1 MAICHP
7 TPLTAALVPFDGRH
21 SFGTSA
27 SAAYQDL
34 HFDSL
39 GHCDRHRLHSA
50 GRTLL
55 STANLFHGYDFLSRL
70 DFLRHPDI
78 TISFDRGHEPA
89 GTGIP
94 GLVDD
99 EDMLEL
105 TDSDFED
112 IQAPADDALV
122 KRCAHRG

>member
-34 HFDSL
+34 HFDSPR
-39 GHCDRHRLHSA
+39 HCDRHRWHSI
-50 GRTLL
+50 LL
-55 STANLFHGYDFLSRL
+55 STAYLFPIYNF
-70 DFLRHPDI
+70 DFLRHPEIKIPLD
-78 TISFDRGHEPA
+78 GGGEAA
-89 GTGIP
+89 GYRP
-94 GLVDD
+94 PELVDD
-99 EDMLEL
+99 EDLPEL
-105 TDSDFED
+105 AEDSDFED
-112 IQAPADDALV
+112 MPDPADDALV

>member
-27 SAAYQDL
+27 SAASQDL
-34 HFDSL
+34 HFDSP
-39 GHCDRHRLHSA
+39 GQCDSHRLHSA
-50 GRTLL
+50 WTIV
-55 STANLFHGYDFLSRL
+55 FGYDFPF
-70 DFLRHPDI
+70 DFLRRPDF
-78 TISFDRGHEPA
+78 TISLDRGHEPA

-99 EDMLEL
+99 EDMPEL

-112 IQAPADDALV
+112 MPDPADDALV

>member
-1 MAICHP
+1 MLAICHP
-7 TPLTAALVPFDGRH
+7 TLLTAALVPFDGRH

-34 HFDSL
+34 HFDSPR
-39 GHCDRHRLHSA
+39 HCDRHRWHSI
-50 GRTLL
+50 LL
-55 STANLFHGYDFLSRL
+55 STAYLFPIYNF

-99 EDMLEL
+99 EDMPEL

-112 IQAPADDALV
+112 MPDPADDALV

>member
-1 MAICHP
+1 M
-7 TPLTAALVPFDGRH
+7 
-21 SFGTSA
+21 
-27 SAAYQDL
+27 
-34 HFDSL
+34 
-39 GHCDRHRLHSA
+39 
-50 GRTLL
+50 

-78 TISFDRGHEPA
+78 TISFDHGHEPA

-94 GLVDD
+94 GLVED
-99 EDMLEL
+99 EEMPEL

-112 IQAPADDALV
+112 MPDPADDALV